1 MKRGIKEYP
10 ILFSTPMVQAI
21 LEGRKTQTRRVVKID
36 GMLSYTGMKPLS
48 THECGSVFYF
58 WGNKEITCPY
68 GQPGDVL
75 WVRESFLWVFLD
87 HAHDLLEGSKDR
99 SRYAYKAS
107 VHSDWMEYA
116 KEKYGYKWKPSIHMP
131 KSACRIFLRITNVRV
146 ERLHDINEADAKQE
160 GVEVKEYGSHPFFCT
175 RDYSYKKNSNGFW
188 PGFCAD
194 TGDQF
199 SRSFK
204 SLWRS
209 INGEQSWNDNPWVWV
224 IEFERVE
231 GVDL

>member
-1 MKRGIKEYP
+1 MKREIKEYP

-21 LEGRKTQTRRVVKID
+21 LEGRKTQTRRVVKQSFGWDPIWKVSNE
-36 GMLSYTGMKPLS
+36 GNGSYCMRTG
-48 THECGSVFYF
+48 TQYSVPYF
-58 WGNKEITCPY
+58 KCPY

-75 WVRESFLWVFLD
+75 WVRETFLIKNGEYPTDWGILYKS
-87 HAHDLLEGSKDR
+87 DLGVSELEYSKEL
-99 SRYAYKAS
+99 K
-107 VHSDWMEYA
+107 V
-116 KEKYGYKWKPSIHMP
+116 KWKPSLFMP
-131 KSACRIFLRITNVRV
+131 KAACRIFLRITNVRV